1 MKKNNRNDII
11 ISLIGKGFT
20 YEKAGFIFGL
30 SKQSVY
36 AINKDS
42 KDNKDLIER
51 CVNCGLEGKSIDN
64 NTNFLFKK
72 DPINLCLSCTA
83 ILKNC

>member
-1 MKKNNRNDII
+1 MRKTNRNNII

-36 AINKDS
+36 AINR
-42 KDNKDLIER
+42 DNNKNLIER
-51 CVNCGLEGKSIDN
+51 CVNCGLEGKSINN
-64 NTNFLFKK
+64 NTNFLFEK
-72 DPINLCLSCTA
+72 DQINICLSCA
-83 ILKNC
+83 EILKNC